1 MVAEATRPSS
11 RITLSRPFLS
21 RRSTSCCSDWAVSAV
36 DRATSPC
43 TCTNWLSA
51 LSRDRVESAGACRWV
66 SVGHLK
72 PRYHCTTGNT
82 RGAPTRRRARRCG
95 WHCVGLGEFLH
106 ARSMGDVCFTDF
118 HQQPAEFLKQTGGAC
133 GMFAPPLP
141 VHGARQQIVFIDHAA
156 CGLKLSYLAGLQGSS
171 TDEGSVIRH
180 CLPTVW
186 RLLLC
191 MS

>member
-1 MVAEATRPSS
+1 MTTVQKTISPVDGRVLVQRP
-11 RITLSRPFLS
+11 LA
-21 RRSTSCCSDWAVSAV
+21 SDQAIDAVLDGQGIRARDV
-36 DRATSPC
+36 DRVVVGSSFTPSY
-43 TCTNWLSA
+43 A
-51 LSRDRVESAGACRWV
+51 L
-66 SVGHLK
+66 
-72 PRYHCTTGNT
+72 
-82 RGAPTRRRARRCG
+82 RR
-95 WHCVGLGEFLH
+95 FP
-106 ARSMGDVCFTDF
+106 DF
-118 HQQPAEFLKQTGGAC
+118 HQQPAEFLKQTGCAC
-133 GMFAPPLP
+133 GMLAPPLP